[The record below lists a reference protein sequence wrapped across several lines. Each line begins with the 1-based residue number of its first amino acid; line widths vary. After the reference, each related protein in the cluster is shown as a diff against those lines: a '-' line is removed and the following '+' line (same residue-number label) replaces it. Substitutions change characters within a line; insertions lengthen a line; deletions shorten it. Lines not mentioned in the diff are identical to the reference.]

1 MVAAIQ
7 MPDQLKM
14 LEQETEFHQ
23 GLSGWN
29 KIHGMDDSALRQRTA
44 LWEGSPWE
52 PAFSRAMTRKH
63 GLGLMEQSNKFNINF
78 YFIFF

>member
-1 MVAAIQ
+1 

-29 KIHGMDDSALRQRTA
+29 KIHGMDDNSALTTA
-44 LWEGSPWE
+44 LSEGSPLE

-63 GLGLMEQSNKFNINF
+63 SLGFVEQSNKFLLNF
-78 YFIFF
+78 YCIFFFF